1 MKQSHRIVKKAV
13 FSIGASFVSGVV
25 HLPFLTITHAVR
37 AI

>member
-1 MKQSHRIVKKAV
+1 MKQSHRIVKKVV
-13 FSIGASFVSGVV
+13 FSIGVSFVSGVV